1 MYMDQIRLQDD
12 LEKFLSN
19 NGSSTNVSE
28 LNEINMGWETELFT
42 FKASHDGQQENLVLR
57 IFSGENA
64 GDKATKE
71 YYLMSRLSEVGYP
84 VPNVYNIDVS
94 GGILGKSF
102 LIMERIMGTTL
113 EAVYRDTPLEKV
125 QQGIHRLIGL
135 FVELHQLD
143 VSVFSD
149 LPKLSKISYRDSIRR
164 YHEACKKNIPWL
176 KPVIDWLYKH
186 QPEYYDEYLAVCH
199 NDYHGMNVMLDQQ
212 DNPYV
217 IDWGASNISDS
228 RTDLAWTILL
238 YTTFGGPMY
247 RAPLIETYSD
257 LGGKVDDLDFFEVL
271 AATRRIVDL
280 GSVVFGSGSYGL
292 KPDVLNLMREQREHY
307 SKVHDFLEERT
318 GIRLKEFDS
327 LLASF

>member
-1 MYMDQIRLQDD
+1 MDPIRLQDD
-12 LEKFLSN
+12 LEKYLSQ
-19 NGSSTNVSE
+19 NGLATSVIE

-42 FKASHDGQQENLVLR
+42 FKKVQDGREEGLVLR
-57 IFSGENA
+57 IFSGEHS

-71 YYLMSRLSEVGYP
+71 YYLMNRLSEVGYP
-84 VPNVYNIDVS
+84 VPNVYHIDTRGSV
-94 GGILGKSF
+94 LGKPF
-102 LIMERIMGTTL
+102 ILMERIMGTTL
-113 EAVYRDTPLEKV
+113 DAAYQGTTPENV

-135 FVELHQLD
+135 FVELHRLD
-143 VSVFSD
+143 VSLFSD
-149 LPKLSKISYRDSIRR
+149 LPNVSKISYRDSIRR

-176 KPVIDWLYKH
+176 KPVIEWLYKH
-186 QPEYYDEYLAVCH
+186 QPDDNDEYCAICH
-199 NDYHGMNVMLDQQ
+199 NDYHGKNVMLNKKNQ
-212 DNPYV
+212 PYV

-238 YTTFGGPMY
+238 YTTFGGSMY
-247 RAPLIETYSD
+247 RAPLIETYSE

-280 GSVVFGSGSYGL
+280 GSVVFGTGSYGL